1 MVRMTFTATDT
12 QFDAWKKMDDHLK
25 GRDRRLFRASV
36 VKSLGR
42 GAIHWLR
49 DKLGW
54 HYPTINKGLKELESG
69 ILIVDGFHLKGRKP
83 AEAKLENLERD
94 IRAIAT
100 PCSQTDPTFRTTTMY
115 RKLTGK
121 EARRQLIDNYG
132 YSPEQAP
139 SARSMRRKLTAMGFN
154 PTKVLKSK
162 PLKKI
167 KETDAIFEAVHR
179 INAAAEA
186 DEGTVRISI
195 DTKTTLP
202 IGNLSRGG
210 KGRQGKKALDHDLE
224 PDSKLVPFGIHRP
237 ETAETWLCFS
247 TGSVTSDFMIDRL
260 QEIWPTLKKT
270 VILRIPL

>member
-1 MVRMTFTATDT
+1 MN
-12 QFDAWKKMDDHLK
+12 FDATETQLSAWKTMDAMLS
-25 GRDRRLFRASV
+25 GYQRRIFRATV

-42 GAIHWLR
+42 GALHWLR
-49 DKLGW
+49 AKLGW
-54 HYPTINKGLKELESG
+54 HYAMVNKGIKELEAG
-69 ILIVDGFHLKGRKP
+69 TIQTDAFHLRGRKS

-100 PCSQTDPTFRTTTMY
+100 PRSQTDPTFRTTVIY

-121 EARRQLIDNYG
+121 EARRQLIEDYG

-139 SARSMRRKLTAMGFN
+139 SARSLRRKLTAMGFK
-154 PTKVLKSK
+154 PSKVLKSK

-179 INAAAEA
+179 INAEAEA
-186 DEGTVRISI
+186 DEGTVRISL
-195 DTKTTLP
+195 DTKTTVP

-210 KGRQGKKALDHDLE
+210 MSRQGKEALDHDMN
-224 PDSKLVPFGIHRP
+224 PDAKLVPFGIHRP

-247 TGSVTSDFMIDRL
+247 TGSVTSDFMVDRL